1 MLNKWLKRKIT
12 EALETNEIVLCPEEN
27 RKEQKE
33 LFKMMDIIERV
44 ELYHSWCDPTT
55 VGNVTKGM
63 TVWLWIKIF
72 FWRRCYWMGPPVF
85 HLTPRAHSSMCNLP
99 GTIVHSHGHLKW
111 KGLRIL
117 VSHYFHY
124 KIRIKYL
131 FDHMGYALIPDSV
144 IKVP

>member
-1 MLNKWLKRKIT
+1 MLDKWLKRKIT

-63 TVWLWIKIF
+63 SFNDNMV
-72 FWRRCYWMGPPVF
+72 
-85 HLTPRAHSSMCNLP
+85 
-99 GTIVHSHGHLKW
+99 
-111 KGLRIL
+111 
-117 VSHYFHY
+117 
-124 KIRIKYL
+124 
-131 FDHMGYALIPDSV
+131 
-144 IKVP
+144 

>member
-1 MLNKWLKRKIT
+1 MLDKWLKRKIT

-63 TVWLWIKIF
+63 SFNDCLKALLLNGTTSISLNELMRGDRGKRHIIF
-72 FWRRCYWMGPPVF
+72 FNFKFRTIHKVSRRPILCQIF
-85 HLTPRAHSSMCNLP
+85 HLQSSPRSSPFLSSNLQRETDIYQWP
-99 GTIVHSHGHLKW
+99 W
-111 KGLRIL
+111 K
-117 VSHYFHY
+117 
-124 KIRIKYL
+124 
-131 FDHMGYALIPDSV
+131 
-144 IKVP
+144 